1 MFDIGWSELLVIG
14 VVALIVVGPKDL
26 PVMFRTLGRMTGKA
40 RGMARE
46 FSRAMDDAARE
57 SGVKDIGN
65 DLKAAT
71 SKKALG
77 LDALEKA
84 ADRFEKWDP
93 KRPMAQTQAKPAAD
107 LTPPKPMGPA
117 TQALADDRA
126 AAAAARSAA
135 PVDPPV
141 ALPDPAAPTPAP
153 PTSATPVKRI
163 AKTRSRPTPSGTP
176 AEAPAA
182 KAEKPAKPA
191 KPKATADAGAPK
203 RTKRA
208 KTDKG
213 DA

>member
-93 KRPMAQTQAKPAAD
+93 KLPGSQTQAKSAA
-107 LTPPKPMGPA
+107 TVAPKPMGPA

-126 AAAAARSAA
+126 AAAAARGPA
-135 PVDPPV
+135 PVEPPV
-141 ALPDPAAPTPAP
+141 ALPDPAAPTPE
-153 PTSATPVKRI
+153 TPVKRI
-163 AKTRSRPTPSGTP
+163 AKTRSRPAADTQ
-176 AEAPAA
+176 AELPAA
-182 KAEKPAKPA
+182 KADKPAKPA
-191 KPKATADAGAPK
+191 KPKAMAGAAEAPAPK
-203 RTKRA
+203 RAKRA

>member
-93 KRPMAQTQAKPAAD
+93 KRPTAQTQAKPAA
-107 LTPPKPMGPA
+107 TVAPAKPMGPA

-135 PVDPPV
+135 PAEPPV
-141 ALPDPAAPTPAP
+141 ALPDPAAPAP
-153 PTSATPVKRI
+153 ETPVKRI
-163 AKTRSRPTPSGTP
+163 AKTRSRPAPADAP
-176 AEAPAA
+176 AE

-191 KPKATADAGAPK
+191 KPKAAAEADAPK
-203 RTKRA
+203 RAKRA